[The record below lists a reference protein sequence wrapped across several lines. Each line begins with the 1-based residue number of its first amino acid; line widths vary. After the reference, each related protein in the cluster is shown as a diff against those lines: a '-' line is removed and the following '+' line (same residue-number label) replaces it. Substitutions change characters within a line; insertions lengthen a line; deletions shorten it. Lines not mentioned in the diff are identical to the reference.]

1 MNIVERNPDD
11 LKQLQRFIRQEPLA
25 KQRDRFRAIVL
36 ALAGYTAPEIARQL
50 DRSRR
55 FVQHWCYAY
64 RDAGIAAL
72 TPRRQTGR
80 PPSLPRTNNTDFKRR
95 LLDGPQR
102 QDAVCT
108 LRGRDA
114 RRILEQEFGV
124 HYGLSGVYA
133 LMHRLGLSC
142 LKPRP
147 QHRKNDPDTLKQWL
161 EQAPFLSNASETNT
175 PSEALPSGSRM
186 KPVSANRER

>member
-11 LKQLQRFIRQEPLA
+11 LKQLQRFIRQEPRA
-25 KQRDRFRAIVL
+25 KQRDRFRAVVL
-36 ALAGYTAPEIARQL
+36 ALTGHTAPQIARQL

-55 FVQHWCYAY
+55 FVQQWCYAY

-80 PPSLPRTNNTDFKRR
+80 PTALPRTKNTDFKRR
-95 LLDGPQR
+95 LLDGPQP
-102 QDAVCT
+102 QDTVCT

-175 PSEALPSGSRM
+175 PSDVLPSGSRT
-186 KPVSANRER
+186 KPGSANRER